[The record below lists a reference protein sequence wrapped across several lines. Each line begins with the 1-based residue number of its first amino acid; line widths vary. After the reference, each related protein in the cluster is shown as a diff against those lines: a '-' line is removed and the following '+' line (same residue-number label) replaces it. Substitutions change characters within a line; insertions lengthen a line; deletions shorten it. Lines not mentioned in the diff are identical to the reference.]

1 VKIQAKLP
9 FFRGRFRIKKYF
21 SGMMKK
27 TIWASFVVFLAI
39 VFFSFTS
46 KKENKQKVLKTII
59 VDAGHGLMPNGQHNG
74 AKGTY
79 SYEDDI
85 CLSISRILVSQLNE
99 ELPDIK
105 IVETRTDENI
115 VTLHRRAEI
124 ANENHGDLFISIH
137 CNAMP
142 PDRHSERIGTKVVTV
157 YVGKGAKRKKV
168 TKKVPEYRYWTTPNP
183 RKGTET
189 YIWGAHKNE
198 DKEVAVRENAPMME
212 EENYK
217 ENYGDIDPNS
227 PEFIA
232 LALLKTKQFFK
243 RSATLAGFV
252 EDEFVKAG
260 RTSSGQQ
267 QRQVGIWVLQATA
280 MPSVLVETGFLTN
293 REEEDYLNSIGGQ
306 QEISNCITNAVKN
319 YISWLEQH
327 QQSSNSS
334 TQNNKGSET
343 KNSETFLNMVD
354 AREKSL

>member
-1 VKIQAKLP
+1 MKRTILVG
-9 FFRGRFRIKKYF
+9 FFVAI
-21 SGMMKK
+21 
-27 TIWASFVVFLAI
+27 TAILLSFI
-39 VFFSFTS
+39 PQ
-46 KKENKQKVLKTII
+46 KERKQKLLKTIV
-59 VDAGHGLMPNGQHNG
+59 VDAGHGLMPDGGHNG
-74 AKGTY
+74 AKGSY

-85 CLSISRILVSQLNE
+85 CLSISRDLVSQLQDA
-99 ELPDIK
+99 LPEVK

-115 VTLHRRAEI
+115 VALHRRAEI

-142 PDRHSERIGTKVVTV
+142 PIRHSERIGTKTVTT
-157 YVGKGAKRKKV
+157 YVGKGTKRRKV
-168 TKKVPEYRYWTTPNP
+168 TKKVPEYHYWTTPNP

-198 DKEVAVRENAPMME
+198 DKEVAVRENAPMLVE
-212 EENYK
+212 EDYK

-252 EDEFVKAG
+252 ENEFTKAG

-280 MPSVLVETGFLTN
+280 MPSVLVETGFITN
-293 REEEDYLNSIGGQ
+293 REEEDYLNSKEGQ
-306 QEISNCITNAVKN
+306 QEISKCVTDAVKN
-319 YISWLEQH
+319 YVDWLEK
-327 QQSSNSS
+327 QQQPSNSN
-334 TQNNKGSET
+334 TQNTNGTSDAVKDSRAFLDMIE
-343 KNSETFLNMVD
+343 KKENNSF
-354 AREKSL
+354 

>member
-1 VKIQAKLP
+1 
-9 FFRGRFRIKKYF
+9 
-21 SGMMKK
+21 MMKGA
-27 TIWASFVVFLAI
+27 ILVSFLVSITAVL
-39 VFFSFTS
+39 FSFKTQ
-46 KKENKQKVLKTII
+46 KESKQKVLKTII
-59 VDAGHGLMPNGQHNG
+59 VDAGHGLMPDGGHNG
-74 AKGTY
+74 AKGSY

-85 CLSISRILVSQLNE
+85 CLSISRELVSQLQE
-99 ELPDIK
+99 ALPDIK

-115 VTLHRRAEI
+115 VALHRRAEI

-142 PDRHSERIGTKVVTV
+142 PDRHSERIGTKPVTV
-157 YVGKGAKRKKV
+157 YVGKGKNRKKV
-168 TKKVPEYRYWTTPNP
+168 TKRVPVYRYWTTPNP

-198 DKEVAVRENAPMME
+198 DKEVAVRENAPMLE

-217 ENYGDIDPNS
+217 DNYGDIDPNS

-252 EDEFVKAG
+252 ENEFTKAG

-280 MPSVLVETGFLTN
+280 MPSVLVETGFITN
-293 REEEDYLNSIGGQ
+293 REEEDYLNSKEGQ
-306 QEISNCITNAVKN
+306 QEISKCVTDAVKN
-319 YISWLEQH
+319 YIDWLQK
-327 QQSSNSS
+327 QQQPLNSN
-334 TQNNKGSET
+334 TQNN
-343 KNSETFLNMVD
+343 NSAADAVKDSRAFLEMIERKENN
-354 AREKSL
+354 SF

>member
-1 VKIQAKLP
+1 MKRTILVS
-9 FFRGRFRIKKYF
+9 FFVAI
-21 SGMMKK
+21 
-27 TIWASFVVFLAI
+27 TAVLLSFVP
-39 VFFSFTS
+39 
-46 KKENKQKVLKTII
+46 KKERKQKVLKTIV
-59 VDAGHGLMPNGQHNG
+59 VDAGHGLMPDGGHNG
-74 AKGTY
+74 AKGSY

-85 CLSISRILVSQLNE
+85 CLSISRELVSQLQE
-99 ELPDIK
+99 ALPDVK

-115 VTLHRRAEI
+115 VALHRRAEI

-142 PDRHSERIGTKVVTV
+142 PIRHSERIGTKTMTK
-157 YVGKGAKRKKV
+157 YVGKGAKRRKV
-168 TKKVPEYRYWTTPNP
+168 TKKVPEYHYWTTPNP

-198 DKEVAVRENAPMME
+198 DKEVAVRENAPMLV

-243 RSATLAGFV
+243 RSATLAGLV
-252 EDEFVKAG
+252 ENEFTKTG

-280 MPSVLVETGFLTN
+280 MPSVLVETGFITN
-293 REEEDYLNSIGGQ
+293 REEEDYLNSKEGQ
-306 QEISNCITNAVKN
+306 QEISKCVTDAVKN
-319 YISWLEQH
+319 YVDWLEKQK
-327 QQSSNSS
+327 QPLNSS
-334 TQNNKGSET
+334 TQNTNGTPDAVKDSRAFINMIE
-343 KNSETFLNMVD
+343 KKENNSF
-354 AREKSL
+354 

>member
-1 VKIQAKLP
+1 
-9 FFRGRFRIKKYF
+9 
-21 SGMMKK
+21 MMKR
-27 TIWASFVVFLAI
+27 TILVSFFVSITPVL
-39 VFFSFTS
+39 FSFTPN
-46 KKENKQKVLKTII
+46 KESKQKVLKTIV
-59 VDAGHGLMPNGQHNG
+59 VDAGHGLMEDGGHNG

-85 CLSISRILVSQLNE
+85 CLAISRELVSQLQQA
-99 ELPDIK
+99 LPDVK

-115 VTLHRRAEI
+115 VALHRRAEI

-142 PDRHSERIGTKVVTV
+142 PTRHSERIGTKTVTT
-157 YVGKGAKRKKV
+157 YVGKGKKRRKV
-168 TKKVPEYRYWTTPNP
+168 TKRVPEYRYWTTPNP

-198 DKEVAVRENAPMME
+198 DKEVAVRENAPMLV

-252 EDEFVKAG
+252 ENEFTKAG

-280 MPSVLVETGFLTN
+280 MPSVLVETGFITN
-293 REEEDYLNSIGGQ
+293 RDEEDYLNSKEGQ
-306 QEISNCITNAVKN
+306 QEIATCVTDAVKN
-319 YISWLEQH
+319 YIDWLEK
-327 QQSSNSS
+327 QQQPLNSS
-334 TQNNKGSET
+334 TQNNNNKPDAVKDSKG
-343 KNSETFLNMVD
+343 FLEMIENK
-354 AREKSL
+354 ESTSF

>member
-1 VKIQAKLP
+1 MKRAILVS
-9 FFRGRFRIKKYF
+9 FFVSITVGLLSFIPKKG
-21 SGMMKK
+21 S
-27 TIWASFVVFLAI
+27 
-39 VFFSFTS
+39 
-46 KKENKQKVLKTII
+46 KQKVLKTIV
-59 VDAGHGLMPNGQHNG
+59 VDAGHGLMPDGGHNG
-74 AKGTY
+74 AKGSY

-85 CLSISRILVSQLNE
+85 CLSISRDLVSQLQQA
-99 ELPDIK
+99 LPNVK

-115 VTLHRRAEI
+115 VPLHRRAEI

-142 PDRHSERIGTKVVTV
+142 PIRHSERIGTKTITT
-157 YVGKGAKRKKV
+157 YVGKGKKRRKV
-168 TKKVPEYRYWTTPNP
+168 TRKVPEYRYWTTPNP

-198 DKEVAVRENAPMME
+198 DKEVAVRENAPMMVE
-212 EENYK
+212 EDYK

-252 EDEFVKAG
+252 EDEFTKAG

-280 MPSVLVETGFLTN
+280 MPSVLVETGFITN
-293 REEEDYLNSIGGQ
+293 REEEDYLNSKEGQ
-306 QEISNCITNAVKN
+306 QEISKCVTDAVKN
-319 YISWLEQH
+319 YIDWLER
-327 QQSSNSS
+327 QQQPLNSS
-334 TQNNKGSET
+334 TQNN
-343 KNSETFLNMVD
+343 NSDGNPVKDSRAFLEMIEK
-354 AREKSL
+354 RENSSF

>member
-1 VKIQAKLP
+1 M
-9 FFRGRFRIKKYF
+9 IKKIILVVLF
-21 SGMMKK
+21 
-27 TIWASFVVFLAI
+27 ASFAVAL
-39 VFFSFTS
+39 FSFIP
-46 KKENKQKVLKTII
+46 KKEKKQKVLRTII
-59 VDAGHGLMPNGQHNG
+59 VDAGHGLMPDGTHNG
-74 AKGTY
+74 AKGSY

-85 CLSISRILVSQLNE
+85 CLSISRELVSQLHE
-99 ELPDIK
+99 ALPDVN

-115 VTLHRRAEI
+115 VELHRRAEI

-142 PDRHSERIGTKVVTV
+142 PIYHSERIGTKTVTS
-157 YVGKGAKRKKV
+157 YIGKGSKRRKI
-168 TKKVPEYRYWTTPNP
+168 TRKVPQYKYWTTPNP

-189 YIWGAHKNE
+189 YIWGAHKND
-198 DKEVAVRENAPMME
+198 DKQVAVRENAPMMQ

-232 LALLKTKQFFK
+232 LALVKTKQFFK

-280 MPSVLVETGFLTN
+280 MPSILVETGFLTN
-293 REEEDYLNSIGGQ
+293 REEEDYLNSKAGQ
-306 QEISNCITNAVKN
+306 QEIAKCITEAVTN
-319 YISWLEQH
+319 YIDWLGKQ
-327 QQSSNSS
+327 QQSLNSS
-334 TQNNKGSET
+334 TQNNIPSSANDSKAFLDMIAMKE
-343 KNSETFLNMVD
+343 KNNF
-354 AREKSL
+354 

>member
-1 VKIQAKLP
+1 
-9 FFRGRFRIKKYF
+9 
-21 SGMMKK
+21 MMKK
-27 TIWASFVVFLAI
+27 TILVILFISFTIAL
-39 VFFSFTS
+39 FSFIPNR
-46 KKENKQKVLKTII
+46 ENKQKVLRTII
-59 VDAGHGLMPNGQHNG
+59 VDAGHGLMPNGKHNG

-85 CLSISRILVSQLNE
+85 CLSISKELVSQLHE
-99 ELPDIK
+99 ALPDVNI
-105 IVETRTDENI
+105 IETRTDENI
-115 VTLHRRAEI
+115 VELHRRAEI

-142 PDRHSERIGTKVVTV
+142 PTQHSERIGTRTATY
-157 YVGKGAKRKKV
+157 YVGKGKNRKKV
-168 TKKVPEYRYWTTPNP
+168 TKKVPVYRHWSTPNP

-189 YIWGAHKNE
+189 YIWGAHKND
-198 DKEVAVRENAPMME
+198 DKEVAVRENAPIME

-232 LALLKTKQFFK
+232 LALVKTKQFFK

-280 MPSVLVETGFLTN
+280 MPSVLIETGFLTN
-293 REEEDYLNSIGGQ
+293 KEEEDYLNSEGGQ
-306 QEISNCITNAVKN
+306 QEIAQCITGAVKK
-319 YISWLEQH
+319 YIGWLG
-327 QQSSNSS
+327 QQQQTINSN
-334 TQNNKGSET
+334 TQNNGPSSAKDASAFLDMIALKE
-343 KNSETFLNMVD
+343 KNIF
-354 AREKSL
+354 

>member
-1 VKIQAKLP
+1 
-9 FFRGRFRIKKYF
+9 
-21 SGMMKK
+21 MMKRA
-27 TIWASFVVFLAI
+27 ILVSFFVSITAVL
-39 VFFSFTS
+39 FSFIPQ
-46 KKENKQKVLKTII
+46 KESKQKVLKTIV
-59 VDAGHGLMPNGQHNG
+59 VDAGHGLMPDGGHNG
-74 AKGTY
+74 AKGSY

-85 CLSISRILVSQLNE
+85 CLSISRELVAQLQE
-99 ELPDIK
+99 ALPDVK

-115 VTLHRRAEI
+115 VALHRRAEI

-142 PDRHSERIGTKVVTV
+142 PIRHSERIGTKMVTT
-157 YVGKGAKRKKV
+157 YVGKGKKRRKV
-168 TKKVPEYRYWTTPNP
+168 TKRVPEYHYWSTPNP

-198 DKEVAVRENAPMME
+198 DKEVAVRENAPMLV

-217 ENYGDIDPNS
+217 ENYGEIDPNS

-252 EDEFVKAG
+252 ENEFTKAG

-280 MPSVLVETGFLTN
+280 MPSVLVETGFITN
-293 REEEDYLNSIGGQ
+293 REEEDYLNSKEGQ
-306 QEISNCITNAVKN
+306 QEISKCVTDAVKN
-319 YISWLEQH
+319 YIDWLQK
-327 QQSSNSS
+327 QQQPLNSN
-334 TQNNKGSET
+334 TQNN
-343 KNSETFLNMVD
+343 NSAADAVKDSRAFLEMIERKENN
-354 AREKSL
+354 SF